1 MNPSTVVF
9 AKGIADIGIGLVL
22 FAKPA
27 LIYQSPATRG
37 LSSLTGLN
45 LTNPTLAPGF
55 NHSIA
60 CMVAAVGVGNLV
72 AARSGP
78 AALPPIF
85 AMTSAWSALSLLTCI
100 LAPKSWGVSGATL
113 LMGGLVN
120 SVFAFTLY
128 YVEPRV
134 LHL

>member
-1 MNPSTVVF
+1 LVF
-9 AKGIADIGIGLVL
+9 AKGVADIGIGLIL

-27 LIYQSPATRG
+27 MLYESVATKA
-37 LSSLTGLN
+37 LASLTGLYI
-45 LTNPTLAPGF
+45 TNPSIAPGF

-60 CMVAAVGVGNLV
+60 CIVAAVGLGNLV

-85 AMTSAWSALSLLTCI
+85 AMTSALSALSLLTCT
-100 LAPKSWGVSGATL
+100 LAPKAWGVSGATL

-120 SVFAFTLY
+120 AVFSLTLY
-128 YVEPRV
+128 VVE
-134 LHL
+134 